1 MLIKITL
8 ILIVISIAL
17 RIIAK
22 IYIKSMDKE
31 NLFRFAIE
39 KKITKCER
47 VFLLIIATTW
57 PITFVMAIMTTISL
71 ILKYL

>member
-39 KKITKCER
+39 KKITKCESI
-47 VFLLIIATTW
+47 FLLIIATTW
-57 PITFVMAIMTTISL
+57 SITFVMAIMTTISL
-71 ILKYL
+71 ILRYL

>member
-39 KKITKCER
+39 KKTTKCESI
-47 VFLLIIATTW
+47 FLLIIATTW
-57 PITFVMAIMTTISL
+57 SITFVMAIMTTISL
-71 ILKYL
+71 ILRYL